1 MGSDSAP
8 SAKGGRPLKKSLSPA
23 LLKLDDDFRQAGGEW
38 KKVELGKIFKIYSP
52 KKRFNANNLSFGGL
66 YPYVARGDR
75 NNGIRGYITED
86 IKYLSP
92 ANSISFGQDTA
103 TMFYQKDAYFTG
115 DKIKVFEMEKE
126 GFNQRTAQFIISA
139 MRKSFSNF
147 SWGSS
152 SFNENVLNTT
162 LIELPYLYHEIAFSY
177 MESYIKTLEAE
188 RIETLEAYLTVTGLK
203 DYHLTEKDEKTL
215 DTFAKL
221 SDTESRVE
229 YLGTY
234 ALSQFF
240 TVKTSKGVD
249 KGAIELLST
258 PTTYQFIGR
267 TAINYGLQGYVNKL
281 DFEPNPKNTFSIV
294 QIGENVAQFR
304 AQEWYGSQ
312 NLFLLLPENDKL
324 VDNKLFITTCL
335 NKSLSIYSSGY
346 TSYPTLKDVKEL
358 EFTLPMNGDQP
369 DYTFMSDLI
378 RAVEKLVI
386 KDLVEWTDKRIEA
399 TKEIVAR

>member
-23 LLKLDDDFRQAGGEW
+23 LQKLDDDFKQAGGEW

-229 YLGTY
+229 
-234 ALSQFF
+234 
-240 TVKTSKGVD
+240 
-249 KGAIELLST
+249 
-258 PTTYQFIGR
+258 
-267 TAINYGLQGYVNKL
+267 
-281 DFEPNPKNTFSIV
+281 
-294 QIGENVAQFR
+294 
-304 AQEWYGSQ
+304 
-312 NLFLLLPENDKL
+312 
-324 VDNKLFITTCL
+324 
-335 NKSLSIYSSGY
+335 
-346 TSYPTLKDVKEL
+346 
-358 EFTLPMNGDQP
+358 
-369 DYTFMSDLI
+369 
-378 RAVEKLVI
+378 
-386 KDLVEWTDKRIEA
+386 
-399 TKEIVAR
+399 